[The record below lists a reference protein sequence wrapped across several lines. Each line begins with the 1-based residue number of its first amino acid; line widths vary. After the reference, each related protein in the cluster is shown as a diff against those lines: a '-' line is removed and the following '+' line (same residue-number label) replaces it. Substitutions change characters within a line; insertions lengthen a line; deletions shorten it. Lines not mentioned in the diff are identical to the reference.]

1 MNYFSAA
8 TAFMFCDAEHSDI
21 LKLMSAIFY
30 QIFISHQMM
39 ALKKLWKMFFFS
51 SKKLFS
57 FSRY

>member
-21 LKLMSAIFY
+21 LKLVSAIFY

-39 ALKKLWKMFFFS
+39 ALKKLWKMLFFFI
-51 SKKLFS
+51 
-57 FSRY
+57 